1 MWHEEL
7 YSVWH
12 NIWESLRTRAWIPG
26 LDQSTTSSV
35 RADRCIFQTKPDV
48 TCFAPSWLPLL
59 HWAGPITTAAHRLR
73 LVCPLRCLLISLSL
87 QICFLAV
94 GFWWESCHCCRPG
107 NNNGLIWDVT
117 VLTHKLRHLRL
128 NEGQKNHKTNQVC
141 LWCRWPLHVCSLC
154 HARSKTL
161 LQYLLEWNRISLFL
175 ACRAGLSS
183 ELFFKT
189 CAKGRQTTM
198 TLFKPDFRDINKN
211 K

>member
-26 LDQSTTSSV
+26 LDQSSTSSV

-107 NNNGLIWDVT
+107 NNNA
-117 VLTHKLRHLRL
+117 VLS
-128 NEGQKNHKTNQVC
+128 EM
-141 LWCRWPLHVCSLC
+141 
-154 HARSKTL
+154 
-161 LQYLLEWNRISLFL
+161 SLFSHTNCGTYVWMRGKKTTRQTKF
-175 ACRAGLSS
+175 AFGAAGLCMSAACVMPD
-183 ELFFKT
+183 LKHFYNT
-189 CAKGRQTTM
+189 C
-198 TLFKPDFRDINKN
+198 
-211 K
+211 